1 MNITENKI
9 LKYLFFIALF
19 VFVIGLS
26 CVINFPDNDLWARLI
41 AGGYIVE
48 NLSVAKYDFLSYT
61 PTHPW
66 YDHEWGASIFFYL
79 ALKYFGHSGLI
90 FLKGILVALTLFV
103 CYKIVELRKPV
114 STVPYNILYY
124 VVMFVV
130 LNRTIGGTVRCL
142 LFTCL
147 FFVIFMYILE
157 RARQDK
163 NKGLILLP
171 ILMVLWS
178 NIHGGC
184 ASGLGLIGF
193 YLVGEFLNKKP
204 FMKYFYT
211 LVACLGALFINPYG
225 IEYVKF
231 LFSAATMDRY
241 YISEWASPFHPNYI
255 TEYIRAK
262 VYLFVMFF
270 VVILWHIKN
279 KLSYSK
285 MDKTKIIIFLAMT
298 YLAVTHIRHLSFY
311 IIAVGTLFY
320 DEFYELFNSLISKLG
335 KLLKIDTESA
345 KSLVLLKEISVYL
358 LIFISSLPLLLDAN
372 KQVRITE
379 SRYPR
384 YAIEFIDINKL
395 HGNLF
400 INFDWGSYAAYKLYP
415 NNLIVM
421 DGRYEEV
428 YDPALLLQLKDFH
441 LLKNDW
447 YKIIRDYK
455 TDVMLLEKKYPVF
468 NEILKMKEWTL
479 VFENELSGVF
489 VPTNTVK
496 KEYLLPIPLDDFYN
510 KNLFNTK
517 IKYKEL
523 KSGN

>member
-1 MNITENKI
+1 
-9 LKYLFFIALF
+9 
-19 VFVIGLS
+19 
-26 CVINFPDNDLWARLI
+26 
-41 AGGYIVE
+41 
-48 NLSVAKYDFLSYT
+48 
-61 PTHPW
+61 
-66 YDHEWGASIFFYL
+66 
-79 ALKYFGHSGLI
+79 
-90 FLKGILVALTLFV
+90 
-103 CYKIVELRKPV
+103 
-114 STVPYNILYY
+114 
-124 VVMFVV
+124 
-130 LNRTIGGTVRCL
+130 
-142 LFTCL
+142 
-147 FFVIFMYILE
+147 
-157 RARQDK
+157 
-163 NKGLILLP
+163 
-171 ILMVLWS
+171 
-178 NIHGGC
+178 
-184 ASGLGLIGF
+184 
-193 YLVGEFLNKKP
+193 
-204 FMKYFYT
+204 
-211 LVACLGALFINPYG
+211 
-225 IEYVKF
+225 
-231 LFSAATMDRY
+231 MDRY
-241 YISEWASPFHPNYI
+241 YISEWASPFHLNYI

-285 MDKTKIIIFLAMT
+285 MDKTRIIIFLAMT

-441 LLKNDW
+441 LVKNDW